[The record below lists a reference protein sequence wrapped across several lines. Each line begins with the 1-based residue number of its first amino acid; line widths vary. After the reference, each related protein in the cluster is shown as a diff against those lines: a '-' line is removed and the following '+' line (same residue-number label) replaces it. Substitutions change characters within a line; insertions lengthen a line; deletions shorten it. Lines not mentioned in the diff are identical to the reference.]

1 MPSQPS
7 IGLGRAP
14 LRIAG
19 FYASFAVLWIWLSD
33 WALIWLGYTESYPFL
48 ASAIKGTIF
57 VAITAMLLHWLVKR
71 EVAVAQRSETL
82 LRAVIEGT
90 TDAVFVK
97 DCDGRYVLVNEAA
110 ARLIGRPVD
119 EVLGRDDTELLEATD
134 AEPSSPMIVQRWPE
148 AR

>member
-82 LRAVIEGT
+82 LRAVIERH
-90 TDAVFVK
+90 
-97 DCDGRYVLVNEAA
+97 DGCRV
-110 ARLIGRPVD
+110 R
-119 EVLGRDDTELLEATD
+119 
-134 AEPSSPMIVQRWPE
+134 
-148 AR
+148 